1 VAFSFDSIPAHLKVG
16 KPCLSP
22 PPTFDTTLTLHPEF
36 ATVGFGMCG
45 ANKRTPPEQTAQQAL
60 DSIAPLNLRLF
71 FQMGSG
77 PNGGSGNHSR
87 GNCKTSTGVRVST
100 PSTSWFTADAVNSGG
115 FSAICL
121 LSAQRLYLAFEGHM
135 PVGAVESCVGGTA
148 VAQWTPPLGNLWN
161 QWMTPLTPFTFAAA
175 LWDQGENDFKHG
187 GEYYAEA
194 FPHMIEQW
202 RTAFND
208 AQLPFVYVEM
218 DQGPKG
224 YSQDFWLGQRNATSL
239 ANVGFAVTTDIQ
251 RALHPPDKQDV
262 ASRLVLEV
270 RRIAYSDSAIP
281 IRPEVVAIKASHTG
295 FVVTFSHAVA
305 SQGAVFAGGRN
316 NSQCG
321 NLSDDSAAVDL
332 NAIHPGPGNSF
343 STPRAPGCV
352 ECPKYEIDSTGT
364 VITVS
369 CPRPD
374 SVVQI
379 NGHGSCYL
387 YSNAGLPVAP
397 FCVNCNDTQKVCRGI
412 APQKPPHA
420 PDKYICKDKKC
431 VPDNRRGAY
440 LNNHCDGK
448 CSTGPPSPPPL
459 PPPSPPEGITQCPH
473 IGPNNKSVLLT
484 SCPAGYMC
492 RFTRCHFEYSDS
504 SPRES
509 CFGCQAHG
517 TPACQPNLPA
527 ITLSRT
533 KPNVLIV
540 GDSISHGYVF

>member
-1 VAFSFDSIPAHLKVG
+1 
-16 KPCLSP
+16 
-22 PPTFDTTLTLHPEF
+22 
-36 ATVGFGMCG
+36 M
-45 ANKRTPPEQTAQQAL
+45 
-60 DSIAPLNLRLF
+60 
-71 FQMGSG
+71 
-77 PNGGSGNHSR
+77 
-87 GNCKTSTGVRVST
+87 ST
-100 PSTSWFTADAVNSGG
+100 PVGSWFLSEAAESGG

-121 LSAQRLYLAFEGHM
+121 LTAQRLYQAFEGRM

-148 VAQWTPPLGNLWN
+148 IALWTPPLGTLWN
-161 QWMTPLTPFTFAAA
+161 HWMKPLTPFTFAAA

-187 GEYYAEA
+187 GEYYASA

-202 RTAFND
+202 RTAFNS

-251 RALHPPDKQDV
+251 RALHPADKQDI

-270 RRIAYSDSAIP
+270 RRIAYNDSAIP
-281 IRPEVVAIKASHTG
+281 TRPQVVAIKASDTG

-305 SQGAVFAGGRN
+305 SHGAVFAGGRN

-332 NAIHPGPGNSF
+332 SAIHPGLGDSF
-343 STPRAPGCV
+343 SNPRVPGCT
-352 ECPKYEIDSTGT
+352 ECPKYEIDWTGT
-364 VITVS
+364 VVTVS

-397 FCVNCNDTQKVCRGI
+397 FCVNCNDTQKLCRGV
-412 APQKPPHA
+412 ALQKPPHA
-420 PDKYICKDKKC
+420 PDRYACKDNKC
-431 VPDNRRGAY
+431 VPDSRRGTY
-440 LNNHCDGK
+440 LNNTCDGN
-448 CSTGPPSPPPL
+448 CSTGPSPP
-459 PPPSPPEGITQCPH
+459 PPPSPSPPESITQCPH
-473 IGPNNKSVLLT
+473 SGPNNKSVLLT
-484 SCPAGYMC
+484 SCPAGYEC

-517 TPACQPNLPA
+517 TPACQPNLPT
-527 ITLSRT
+527 IPLSRT

-540 GDSISHGYVF
+540 GDSISHGYVFCF

>member
-1 VAFSFDSIPAHLKVG
+1 
-16 KPCLSP
+16 
-22 PPTFDTTLTLHPEF
+22 
-36 ATVGFGMCG
+36 
-45 ANKRTPPEQTAQQAL
+45 
-60 DSIAPLNLRLF
+60 
-71 FQMGSG
+71 
-77 PNGGSGNHSR
+77 
-87 GNCKTSTGVRVST
+87 
-100 PSTSWFTADAVNSGG
+100 
-115 FSAICL
+115 
-121 LSAQRLYLAFEGHM
+121 M

-161 QWMTPLTPFTFAAA
+161 QWMIPLTPFTFAAA

-187 GEYYAEA
+187 GEYYAAA

-270 RRIAYSDSAIP
+270 RRIAYNDSAIP
-281 IRPEVVAIKASHTG
+281 TRPEVLAIKASDSPAG
-295 FVVTFSHAVA
+295 FVVTFSHAVT
-305 SQGAVFAGGRN
+305 SQGAVFAGGRS

-332 NAIHPGPGNSF
+332 TAIHPGPGNSY
-343 STPRAPGCV
+343 STPRAPGCA
-352 ECPKYEIDSTGT
+352 ECPRTEIDSTRT
-364 VITVS
+364 VITVT
-369 CPRPD
+369 CPKPD

-397 FCVNCNDTQKVCRGI
+397 FCVNCNDTQKVCRGVVPSQPPRP
-412 APQKPPHA
+412 ADKYTCKDEKCVVDNKAGQYSNNTCGGKCSTGPPPPPPSPPHH
-420 PDKYICKDKKC
+420 KYMCKDEKC
-431 VPDNRRGAY
+431 VPGRRGRY
-440 LNNHCDGK
+440 LNSTCDGK
-448 CSTGPPSPPPL
+448 CSTGPTPSPPSPPPPPPPP
-459 PPPSPPEGITQCPH
+459 PPPSPPPKGITQCPH
-473 IGPNNKSVLLT
+473 SGPNNQSVLHT
-484 SCPAGYMC
+484 SCPAGTKC
-492 RFTRCHFEYSDS
+492 RFMQCHFEFPDS
-504 SPRES
+504 TPGCGGGGCGGREG
-509 CFGCQAHG
+509 CFGCSG
-517 TPACQPNLPA
+517 CGPNLPA
-527 ITLSRT
+527 IPLSRT

-540 GDSISHGYVF
+540 GDSISHGYARDELSLV